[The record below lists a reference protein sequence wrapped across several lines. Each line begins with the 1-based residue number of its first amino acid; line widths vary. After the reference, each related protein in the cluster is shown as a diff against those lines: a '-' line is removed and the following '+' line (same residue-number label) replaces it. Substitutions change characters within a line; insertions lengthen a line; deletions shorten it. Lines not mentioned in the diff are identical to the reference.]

1 MCGTAKIDPLKLN
14 CKIAFV
20 ACQQME
26 CMRGFL
32 SLRNDPPPRTHTL
45 CPAHFTSV
53 TPAFPFHSSKMHE
66 YILNGRCRECG
77 SYLQRWHLTKMA
89 FYLCAIIDGFACFM
103 RVRATLCWIFYQGGF
118 SGHEKCLTGHL
129 RCTNNLFWCKS
140 QVAGLGVADTLSADT
155 IHGVIFVLLIIFSS
169 SLYLHIFYYMLQCNQ
184 NLIKDAWHQCKCVEL
199 RSIYLPFMMLQG
211 MIYESMYVSCC

>member
-1 MCGTAKIDPLKLN
+1 MWHVSRWNVCMDSCL
-14 CKIAFV
+14 FV
-20 ACQQME
+20 
-26 CMRGFL
+26 
-32 SLRNDPPPRTHTL
+32 PPPYTHTHTRTL

-66 YILNGRCRECG
+66 YILNGRCRECR

-140 QVAGLGVADTLSADT
+140 QVAGSFGSCRYVVSWYRLLGHLRVAYY
-155 IHGVIFVLLIIFSS
+155 IFFLFISTYILLHASVHSEF
-169 SLYLHIFYYMLQCNQ
+169 
-184 NLIKDAWHQCKCVEL
+184 D
-199 RSIYLPFMMLQG
+199 
-211 MIYESMYVSCC
+211 